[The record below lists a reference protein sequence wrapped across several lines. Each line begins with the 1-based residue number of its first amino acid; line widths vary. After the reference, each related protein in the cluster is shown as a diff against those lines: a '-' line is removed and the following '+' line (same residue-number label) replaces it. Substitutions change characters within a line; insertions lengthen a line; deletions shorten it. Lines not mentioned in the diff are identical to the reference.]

1 MANDTTRSPAWQ
13 GEVSTARLYAL
24 RVVYLGN
31 FVFLGVNVWPRLVN
45 PVKPMDPMTGVAF
58 AFWAA
63 LSTLCA
69 LGLRYPLKMLPML
82 FMQLFYKAVWLL
94 AVALPLWS
102 AGQWS
107 AGAAGMFK
115 GFVAGAV
122 ADLLVIPWPY
132 VFANYGKTPGDRWRS
147 ASQPSHAIVASPTPT
162 PTRIAGN

>member
-1 MANDTTRSPAWQ
+1 MADNLDDGTTTSFDRQ
-13 GEVSTARLYAL
+13 DDVSTLRMYAL
-24 RVVYLGN
+24 RVVYFGN
-31 FVFLGVNVWPRLVN
+31 FVFLGVNVWPRLIN
-45 PVKPMDPMTGVAF
+45 PAKPMDAMTGVAF

-69 LGLRYPLKMLPML
+69 LGLRYPLKMLPVL

-107 AGAAGMFK
+107 SGTAGMFK
-115 GFVAGAV
+115 VFLAGAV

-132 VFANYGKTPGDRWRS
+132 VFANYVKTPGDRWRS
-147 ASQPSHAIVASPTPT
+147 ANQPSHTIVAS